1 MTRLHTSLETERLPS
16 QQRNL
21 AAKDYLQ
28 RTSGRGLHSRLQTEQ
43 VAQAR
48 GRNSSEQG
56 LGL

>member
-28 RTSGRGLHSRLQTEQ
+28 RTSGPSLHSRLPTEQ
-43 VAQAR
+43 VAQAS